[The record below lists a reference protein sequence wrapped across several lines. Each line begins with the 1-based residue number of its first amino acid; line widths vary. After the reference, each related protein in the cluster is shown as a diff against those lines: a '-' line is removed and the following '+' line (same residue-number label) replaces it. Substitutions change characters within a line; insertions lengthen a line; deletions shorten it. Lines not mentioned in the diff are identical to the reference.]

1 MKVYATIR
9 ENGGWDSFKMVPIEE
24 FECDTKLQAHIREQ
38 YWIDTLQ
45 SNMNT
50 RGSIFNKEKKQVYQ
64 EEYHREWSIA
74 NKEHLKEYKREYG
87 IANRE
92 RLNKKKRQKRKEAH
106 DIKWS

>member
-1 MKVYATIR
+1 
-9 ENGGWDSFKMVPIEE
+9 MVPIEE

-38 YWIDTLQ
+38 HWIDTLN
-45 SNMNT
+45 SNLNMRNCT
-50 RGSIFNKEKKQVYQ
+50 FNK

-74 NKEHLKEYKREYG
+74 NKEHLKEYQREYG

-92 RLNKKKRQKRKEAH
+92 RLNEKKREKRKEAS